1 MWFLVTRSPT
11 GEPREYPVRPGK
23 NIIGRSRETGV
34 FVPDRSAS
42 RAHAELEYDPAAD
55 TILLRDLGSTN
66 GTYVNRERITEPRRL
81 RPGDVIRIGE
91 HTITLA
97 RRDTNPIT
105 SGKPLLGTQPFTRDY
120 LLESLDQHA
129 ILMYEAARQLN
140 TVTDVETALH
150 EVSSLMRVSM
160 GAAKCEVI
168 LADQFDKLAERGFPT
183 SIAKPVIEGRA
194 AVLMPNV
201 PDESPRVGQSALL
214 LRVRSALCVPI
225 ISGDELLGLIYM
237 YKTSPEARPF
247 DESDMRLA
255 TAISHQAA
263 LTIQRAQLLEKVRLE
278 EKTRQFLQRFLSPP
292 EAEFILQDYQ
302 RTGHLPG
309 LSEQRLTLLFA
320 DIRSSTGL
328 AERAGVVRFG
338 EMLSRYYQDIT
349 QLIFKHGG
357 MLDKYI
363 GDGVMAV
370 FGLTRS
376 QADPEERAVRTGL
389 AILDWVD
396 DFNRAEPDPIELG
409 VAINTGTVMAG
420 YVGTE
425 QRVEFTVLGDPVNV
439 AYRLEALA
447 RPNRVLI
454 GPATAGAIAG
464 KFNLNRLGPVDLKG
478 RTKPIQVHEV
488 LRG

>member
-1 MWFLVTRSPT
+1 MWILITRSPNS
-11 GEPREYPVRPGK
+11 EPREYPVKPGR

-42 RAHAELEYDPAAD
+42 RAHAELEYDSTAD
-55 TILLRDLGSTN
+55 TVLLRDLGSTN

-91 HTITLA
+91 YTITLI
-97 RRDTNPIT
+97 RRDTQSVT
-105 SGKPLLGTQPFTRDY
+105 GGKPLLGTQPFTRDY

-129 ILMYEAARQLN
+129 ILMYEVARQLN

-150 EVSSLMRVSM
+150 EVSNLMRVSM

-183 SIAKPVIEGRA
+183 SIARPAVEQRA
-194 AVLMPNV
+194 AVLMPDV
-201 PDESPRVGQSALL
+201 PDESPHLGQSAML
-214 LRVRSALCVPI
+214 LRVRSALCVPV

-247 DESDMRLA
+247 DASDMQLA

-278 EKTRQFLQRFLSPP
+278 ERTRQFLQRFLSPP

-302 RTGHLPG
+302 QSGRLPG
-309 LSEQRLTLLFA
+309 LTEQRLTLLFA
-320 DIRSSTGL
+320 DMRGSTGL
-328 AERAGVVRFG
+328 AERAGAALFG
-338 EMLSRYYQDIT
+338 EMLSRYYQDVT
-349 QLIFKHGG
+349 QIVFKHGG
-357 MLDKYI
+357 MLDKYM

-370 FGLTRS
+370 FGLTRTQS
-376 QADPEERAVRTGL
+376 DSEERAVRAGL
-389 AILDWVD
+389 AIVDWVD
-396 DFNRAEPDPIELG
+396 DFNRSRIDPIEIG
-409 VAINTGTVMAG
+409 VAINSGTVMAG

-439 AYRLEALA
+439 AYRLESLA

-464 KFNLNRLGPVDLKG
+464 KFNLSRLGPVDLKG

-488 LRG
+488 LRE